1 MRILIGSERKIM
13 DFCQE
18 RLSDRA
24 KNSMIRLYGLPGY
37 EILRK

>member
-1 MRILIGSERKIM
+1 MVIGSERKIM

-24 KNSMIRLYGLPGY
+24 KNSMIRRLWIAGL
-37 EILRK
+37 

>member
-1 MRILIGSERKIM
+1 MRILIGTDRKIM

-24 KNSMIRLYGLPGY
+24 KNSMIRRLWIAGL
-37 EILRK
+37 